1 MPVRKYNLVPVK
13 LAYFG
18 TADFAV
24 PALRALAPHLA
35 LVVSQPDRPSGRGMK
50 LHASPVKLAAV
61 ELGLPVETPEKA
73 RAAEFVE
80 HIRSLELDALV
91 VAAYG
96 QILSVA
102 LLESAKRGGI
112 NLHGSILP
120 KYRGAAPIQRSILNG
135 NDETGVTLMQMAK
148 GMDTGDIIAIS
159 RTPIGPDETYGEL
172 QARLADIAADLA
184 AEWMPRIV
192 TGDYPRVVQDE
203 QEATIAPKI
212 TKDEAE
218 VRFDMTARE
227 AYQRYRAFTPAPGAF
242 LRTSLG
248 LIRVGKASLGS
259 QGGAPGTLI
268 ASDTVAFASGSL
280 QLIEIKPEGK
290 PKMSMRDFAN
300 GMRLKV
306 GDSLLS

>member
-1 MPVRKYNLVPVK
+1 MK

-50 LHASPVKLAAV
+50 LHASPVKLAAL

-135 NDETGVTLMQMAK
+135 DAETGVTLMQMAK
-148 GMDTGDIIAIS
+148 GMDTGDIIAIA
-159 RTPIGPDETYGEL
+159 RTPINPDETYGDL
-172 QARLADIAADLA
+172 QIRLADLAADLA
-184 AEWMPRIV
+184 AEWMPHIV
-192 TGDYPRVVQDE
+192 AGDYPRVVQDE
-203 QEATIAPKI
+203 SEATLAPKI

-218 VRFDMTARE
+218 IRFDMSAQE
-227 AYQRYRAFTPAPGAF
+227 AYQSYRAFTPAPGAF
-242 LRTSLG
+242 IRTKWGVLRLVNVRIKEQSG
-248 LIRVGKASLGS
+248 R
-259 QGGAPGTLI
+259 PGTLLERGTI
-268 ASDTVAFASGSL
+268 VFAQGSL
-280 QLIEIKPEGK
+280 QLHEVKPEGR
-290 PKMSMRDFAN
+290 PKMTMTDFAN
-300 GMRLKV
+300 GAHLKS
-306 GDSLLS
+306 GDSLI